1 MKFRETKITEHY
13 LTEKLVYEVFSQTSF
28 SDGKVEKDLVRE
40 IRNSE
45 YYVPQLDFVVEE
57 NQRLIAH
64 CILSRFPLN
73 KKHQDDLLMLSPV
86 SVLPD
91 KQKQGVGKMMLEK
104 AIGIVTVMGFKGI
117 IVEGDPNYYHQFGFK
132 ASTDFGIY
140 ASSKNVPPSHENVM
154 ALELSN
160 DSLKEMTGEVDY
172 SIYDALSH

>member
-28 SDGKVEKDLVRE
+28 LDGKVEKDLVRE

-104 AIGIVTVMGFKGI
+104 AIVATIV
-117 IVEGDPNYYHQFGFK
+117 
-132 ASTDFGIY
+132 
-140 ASSKNVPPSHENVM
+140 
-154 ALELSN
+154 
-160 DSLKEMTGEVDY
+160 
-172 SIYDALSH
+172 